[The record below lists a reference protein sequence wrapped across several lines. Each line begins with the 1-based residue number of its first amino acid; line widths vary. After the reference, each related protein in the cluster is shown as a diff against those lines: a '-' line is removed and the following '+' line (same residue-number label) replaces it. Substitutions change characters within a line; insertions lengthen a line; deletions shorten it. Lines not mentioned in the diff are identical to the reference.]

1 MNNIVQVTEHLRRNM
16 EAAGEYVDGRVLEI
30 VKGWVMSMKFDLS
43 MRFKFVS
50 MLTAFRDNA
59 NYNTRR
65 LRDMQTCKTYMT
77 EKDYEVLNKLL
88 RGVKRT

>member
-1 MNNIVQVTEHLRRNM
+1 M
-16 EAAGEYVDGRVLEI
+16 EI
-30 VKGWVMSMKFDLS
+30 VKGWVMSMDFDLS

-65 LRDMQTCKTYMT
+65 LRDMQTCKTYMKET
-77 EKDYEVLNKLL
+77 DYETLNKLL

>member
-1 MNNIVQVTEHLRRNM
+1 
-16 EAAGEYVDGRVLEI
+16 
-30 VKGWVMSMKFDLS
+30 MKFELS

-59 NYNTRR
+59 NYSSRR

-77 EKDYEVLNKLL
+77 EEDYAVLNKLL